1 MNRRALVGRFLV
13 TWLSVLV
20 VALSLHFGALA
31 LDAVTDVRC
40 ADESGCCSDC
50 PIERSGQECPPDCPN
65 CHCHHAG
72 GAVVVPESEGRE
84 LLVPSRVQAAECGR
98 PRGATAPRAPPLPS
112 LFRPP
117 RALSLLT

>member
-1 MNRRALVGRFLV
+1 MKRREIVGRLLV
-13 TWLSVLV
+13 TWLSLLV
-20 VALSLHFGALA
+20 VSLSLHLSALA
-31 LDAVTDVRC
+31 LVAATEDRC

-50 PIERSGQECPPDCPN
+50 PIERSGQECPSDCPN

-72 GAVVVPESEGRE
+72 GAVVVPESEGRD
-84 LLVPSRVQAAECGR
+84 LLVPSRVQGSDR
-98 PRGATAPRAPPLPS
+98 QLPREATAPRAPPLPS